1 MRHILRATCF
11 ATVLALAASA
21 LPTTVVPRRSPE
33 FTIVQASGK
42 ETALSS
48 FKGKVVVIE
57 FFFLRS
63 ARCLRVAQTLNRLY
77 TDLGPRGFQPIGIV
91 FGPGADV
98 QRVTYFAE
106 DFKLTYPLGYSRPDK
121 VDAYLARGPKEI
133 LNIPQVVVIDRAGVI
148 RARSG
153 GKGGDPA
160 LENENSLRT
169 LIETLLAE
177 KASPAPPKQKLAAQ
191 ASSPAR

>member
-1 MRHILRATCF
+1 MRHVLKASFF
-11 ATVLALAASA
+11 AAALTLAVSA
-21 LPTTVVPRRSPE
+21 LPSTLVPRKSPE
-33 FTIVQASGK
+33 FMIVEPSGR

-48 FKGKVVVIE
+48 FHGKVVVME

-63 ARCLRVAQTLNRLY
+63 ARCLRVAQTLNRLNGE
-77 TDLGPRGFQPIGIV
+77 LGPRGFQAVGIV
-91 FGPGADV
+91 FGPGVDV

-121 VDAYLARGPKEI
+121 VDAYLAREPTEI

-148 RARSG
+148 RAQSG

-169 LIETLLAE
+169 LAEALLAE
-177 KASPAPPKQKLAAQ
+177 KAPPAPPKQKP
-191 ASSPAR
+191 AS